1 MGFLFVTLH
10 RKTNKII
17 LFTMF
22 KNYIGYHLEEQRR
35 NTKYLLR
42 EATRYKRLMK
52 LIFCTIVMVLLWNLP
67 SAFFGIPNLTVV

>member
-1 MGFLFVTLH
+1 
-10 RKTNKII
+10 
-17 LFTMF
+17 MF
-22 KNYIGYHLEEQRR
+22 KNYIAYHLEEQRR

-67 SAFFGIPNLTVV
+67 SAFFGIPNLTVVEQRTISVFCFATLM